1 MKKVTVVGVGAL
13 GSHFVQF
20 LRSEEVE
27 FKLIDFDRVEQKNTL
42 SQFHGKPG
50 VGKLKVQGLQSTLQ
64 LLWGMKV
71 GVNMNKLTAENA
83 QQLLRDSDLIV
94 DCLDNAEARRVI
106 QNYVRGLNAIELKID
121 TATGKGTGQAVM
133 IPCVHG
139 AVDGEGSFGRVV
151 WDEGFIIDSGSAP
164 GTPTCEDGENLP
176 FIASVAAYLARSVQ
190 AYLRRGVKD
199 GFQIS
204 PGGVVLTRT

>member
-20 LRSEEVE
+20 MRSEDVE

-64 LLWGMKV
+64 LLWGMKTV
-71 GVNMNKLTAENA
+71 VNTNKLVEDNA
-83 QQLLRDSDLIV
+83 HQLLGDSDLIV
-94 DCLDNAEARRVI
+94 DCLDNAEARRVV
-106 QNYVRGLNAIELKID
+106 QNYVRSLHAINLTINVGSG
-121 TATGKGTGQAVM
+121 TGTGQAVI

-151 WDEGFIIDSGSAP
+151 WDEGFVIDSGSAP

-176 FIASVAAYLARSVQ
+176 FIASVAAYLARSAQ
-190 AYLRRGVKD
+190 GFLRKGVRH